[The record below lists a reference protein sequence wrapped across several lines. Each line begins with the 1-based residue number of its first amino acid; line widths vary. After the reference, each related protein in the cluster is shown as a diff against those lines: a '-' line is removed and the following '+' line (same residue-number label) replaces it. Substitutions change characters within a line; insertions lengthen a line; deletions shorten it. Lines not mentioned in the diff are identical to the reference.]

1 MGDKI
6 RLGLIGGGLS
16 SFIGIVHRVA
26 AYMGENYVLIG
37 GVFDIDFDKG
47 NQFAAQLELDAAR
60 SYPSLEIFI
69 EEELA
74 LAEEERIQVVSILT
88 PNFLHFEMAKKLV
101 TAGFNVICEKPVTVT
116 ADEAR
121 SLEKLVQ
128 EKGVVFGLT
137 HTYTGYPMIRQMKS
151 MIAQGKIGR
160 VQKVDAQYY
169 QGWINQSIHQEEERK
184 KVWRLNPKMS
194 GLSCCMGDIGV
205 HAFNLIEYTTGLEID
220 NVLADLDTLYPENEL
235 DVDGTTLLRMNN
247 GSRGVITASQI
258 ATGEENN
265 LSIAVYGD
273 QGGLKWE
280 QEHPM
285 YLKHLIEG
293 APTQIYKPGNSYN
306 SEFALESTKI
316 APGHP
321 EGLFDAMGNI
331 YNGVAAAIQGR
342 PHRAGAF
349 PTVHDGVRGMLFIE
363 AVLSSNS
370 QGQVWVKVS

>member
-26 AYMGENYVLIG
+26 AYMGENYVLTG
-37 GVFDIDFDKG
+37 GVFDVDFDKG
-47 NQFAAQLELDAAR
+47 NQFAAHLELDAAR
-60 SYPSLEIFI
+60 SYTSLEIFI
-69 EEELA
+69 EKELA
-74 LAEEERIQVVSILT
+74 LAQEERIQVVSILT

-101 TAGFNVICEKPVTVT
+101 SAGFNVICEKPITVT

-128 EKGVVFGLT
+128 EKRVVFGLS

-160 VQKVDAQYY
+160 IQKVDAQYY
-169 QGWINQSIHQEEERK
+169 QGWINPSIHQEKERK

-220 NVLADLDTLYPENEL
+220 KVLADLDTLYPENEL

-273 QGGLKWE
+273 KGGLKWE

-293 APTQIYKPGNSYN
+293 APTQIYKPGNTYN
-306 SEFALESTKI
+306 SDFALESTKI

-331 YNGVAAAIQGR
+331 YNGVAAAIQGK

-349 PTVHDGVRGMLFIE
+349 PTVHDGVRGMSFIE
-363 AVLSSNS
+363 AVLSSSS

>member
-26 AYMGENYVLIG
+26 AYIGENYVLTG
-37 GVFDIDFDKG
+37 GVFDVDFDKG

-69 EEELA
+69 EKELA
-74 LAEEERIQVVSILT
+74 LAQEERIQVVSILT

-101 TAGFNVICEKPVTVT
+101 SAGFNVICEKPITVT

-128 EKGVVFGLT
+128 EKRVVFGLT

-160 VQKVDAQYY
+160 IQKVDAQYY
-169 QGWINQSIHQEEERK
+169 QGWINPSIHQEKERK

-220 NVLADLDTLYPENEL
+220 KVLADLDTLYPENEL

-273 QGGLKWE
+273 KGGLKWE

-293 APTQIYKPGNSYN
+293 APTQIYKPGNTYN
-306 SEFALESTKI
+306 SDFALESTKI

-331 YNGVAAAIQGR
+331 YNGVAAAIQGK

-349 PTVHDGVRGMLFIE
+349 PTVHDGVRGMSFIE
-363 AVLSSNS
+363 AVLSSSS

>member
-1 MGDKI
+1 MGNKI
-6 RLGLIGGGLS
+6 KLGLIGGGLS

-26 AYMGENYVLIG
+26 AYMGENYVLTG
-37 GVFDIDFDKG
+37 GGPYIDFDKG
-47 NQFAAQLELDAAR
+47 RQFAVQLELDAAR
-60 SYPSLEIFI
+60 SYPSLDIFI
-69 EEELA
+69 EKELA

-101 TAGFNVICEKPVTVT
+101 SSGFNVICEKPVTVT

-160 VQKVDAQYY
+160 IQKVDAQYY
-169 QGWINQSIHQEEERK
+169 QGWINPSIHQEEERK

-194 GLSCCMGDIGV
+194 GLSCCMGDIGG

-220 NVLADLDTLYPENEL
+220 KVLADLDTLYPENEL

-293 APTQIYKPGNSYN
+293 APTQIYKPGNPYN

-331 YNGVAAAIQGR
+331 YNGVAAAIYGR

-349 PTVHDGVRGMLFIE
+349 PTVHDGVRGMSFIE
-363 AVLSSNS
+363 AVLSSSS

>member
-1 MGDKI
+1 
-6 RLGLIGGGLS
+6 
-16 SFIGIVHRVA
+16 VA
-26 AYMGENYVLIG
+26 AYMGENYVLTG

-60 SYPSLEIFI
+60 SYPSLDIFI
-69 EEELA
+69 EKELA

-101 TAGFNVICEKPVTVT
+101 SAGFNVICEKPITVT

-160 VQKVDAQYY
+160 IQKVDAQYY
-169 QGWINQSIHQEEERK
+169 QGWINPSIHQEEERK

-220 NVLADLDTLYPENEL
+220 KVLADLDTLYPENEL

-265 LSIAVYGD
+265 LSIAIYGD

-293 APTQIYKPGNSYN
+293 APTQIYKPGNPYN

-331 YNGVAAAIQGR
+331 YNGVAAAIYGR

-349 PTVHDGVRGMLFIE
+349 PTVHDGVRGMSFIE
-363 AVLSSNS
+363 AVLSSSS

>member
-26 AYMGENYVLIG
+26 AYMGENYVLTG
-37 GVFDIDFDKG
+37 GVFDVDFDKG

-69 EEELA
+69 EKELA
-74 LAEEERIQVVSILT
+74 LAQEERIQVVSILT

-101 TAGFNVICEKPVTVT
+101 SAGFNVICEKPITVT

-128 EKGVVFGLT
+128 EKRVVFGLT

-160 VQKVDAQYY
+160 IQKVDAQYY
-169 QGWINQSIHQEEERK
+169 QGWINPSIHQEKERK

-220 NVLADLDTLYPENEL
+220 KVLADLDTLYPENEL

-273 QGGLKWE
+273 KGGLKWE

-293 APTQIYKPGNSYN
+293 APTQIYKPGNTYN
-306 SEFALESTKI
+306 SDFALESTKI

-331 YNGVAAAIQGR
+331 YNGVAAAIQGK

-349 PTVHDGVRGMLFIE
+349 PTVHDGVRGMSFIE
-363 AVLSSNS
+363 AVLSSSS
-370 QGQVWVKVS
+370 QGQVWTKVS

>member
-26 AYMGENYVLIG
+26 AYIGENYVLTG
-37 GVFDIDFDKG
+37 GVFDVDFDKG

-69 EEELA
+69 EKELA
-74 LAEEERIQVVSILT
+74 LAQEERIQVVSILT

-101 TAGFNVICEKPVTVT
+101 SAGFNVICEKPITVT

-128 EKGVVFGLT
+128 EKRVVFGLS

-160 VQKVDAQYY
+160 IQKVDAQYY
-169 QGWINQSIHQEEERK
+169 QGWINPSIHQEKERK

-220 NVLADLDTLYPENEL
+220 KVLADLDTLYPENEL

-273 QGGLKWE
+273 KGGLKWE

-293 APTQIYKPGNSYN
+293 APTQIYKPGNTYN
-306 SEFALESTKI
+306 SDFALESTKI

-331 YNGVAAAIQGR
+331 YNGVAAAIQGK
-342 PHRAGAF
+342 PYRAGAF
-349 PTVHDGVRGMLFIE
+349 PTVHDGVRGMSFIE
-363 AVLSSNS
+363 AVLSSSS
-370 QGQVWVKVS
+370 QGQVWIKVS

>member
-26 AYMGENYVLIG
+26 AYMGENYVLTG

-160 VQKVDAQYY
+160 VQKVDAKYY
-169 QGWINQSIHQEEERK
+169 QGWINPSIHQEEERK

-331 YNGVAAAIQGR
+331 YNGVAAAIQRR

-349 PTVHDGVRGMLFIE
+349 PTVHDGVRGMSFIE

>member
-26 AYMGENYVLIG
+26 AYMGENYVLTG
-37 GVFDIDFDKG
+37 GVFDVDFDKG

-69 EEELA
+69 EKELA
-74 LAEEERIQVVSILT
+74 LAQEERIQVVSILT

-101 TAGFNVICEKPVTVT
+101 SAGFNVICEKPITVT

-128 EKGVVFGLT
+128 EKRVVFGLT

-160 VQKVDAQYY
+160 IQKVDAQYY
-169 QGWINQSIHQEEERK
+169 QGWINPSIHQEKERK

-220 NVLADLDTLYPENEL
+220 KVLADLDTLYPENEL

-273 QGGLKWE
+273 KGGLKWE

-285 YLKHLIEG
+285 YLKYLIEG
-293 APTQIYKPGNSYN
+293 APTQIYKPGNTYN
-306 SEFALESTKI
+306 SDFALESTKI

-331 YNGVAAAIQGR
+331 YNGVAAAIQGK

-349 PTVHDGVRGMLFIE
+349 PTVHDGVRGMSFIE
-363 AVLSSNS
+363 AVLSSSS

>member
-1 MGDKI
+1 MRGKI

-26 AYMGENYVLIG
+26 AYMGENYVLTG
-37 GVFDIDFDKG
+37 GVFDVDFDKG

-69 EEELA
+69 EKELA
-74 LAEEERIQVVSILT
+74 LAQEERIQVVSILT

-101 TAGFNVICEKPVTVT
+101 SAGFNVICEKPITVT

-128 EKGVVFGLT
+128 EKRVVFGLT

-160 VQKVDAQYY
+160 IQKVDAQYY
-169 QGWINQSIHQEEERK
+169 QGWINPSIHQEKERK

-220 NVLADLDTLYPENEL
+220 KVLADLDTLYPENEL

-273 QGGLKWE
+273 KGGLKWE

-293 APTQIYKPGNSYN
+293 APTQIYKPGNTYN
-306 SEFALESTKI
+306 SDFALESTKI

-331 YNGVAAAIQGR
+331 YNGVAAAIQGK

-349 PTVHDGVRGMLFIE
+349 PTVHDGVRGMSFIE
-363 AVLSSNS
+363 AVLSSSS
-370 QGQVWVKVS
+370 QGQVWTKVS

>member
-1 MGDKI
+1 MGNKI
-6 RLGLIGGGLS
+6 KLGLIGGGLS

-26 AYMGENYVLIG
+26 AYMGENYVLTG

-60 SYPSLEIFI
+60 SYPSLDIFI
-69 EEELA
+69 EKELA
-74 LAEEERIQVVSILT
+74 LAKEERIQVVSILT

-101 TAGFNVICEKPVTVT
+101 SAGFNVICEKPITVT

-160 VQKVDAQYY
+160 IQKVDAQYY
-169 QGWINQSIHQEEERK
+169 QGWINPSIHQEEERK

-220 NVLADLDTLYPENEL
+220 KVLADLDTLYPENEL

-293 APTQIYKPGNSYN
+293 APTQIYKPGNPYN

-331 YNGVAAAIQGR
+331 YNGVAAAIYGR
-342 PHRAGAF
+342 PDRAGAF

-363 AVLSSNS
+363 AVLSSSS

>member
-1 MGDKI
+1 MGNKI
-6 RLGLIGGGLS
+6 KLGLIGGGLS

-26 AYMGENYVLIG
+26 AYMGENYVLTG

-47 NQFAAQLELDAAR
+47 NQFAVQLELDAAR
-60 SYPSLEIFI
+60 SYPSLDIFI
-69 EEELA
+69 EKELA
-74 LAEEERIQVVSILT
+74 HAEEERIQVVSILT

-101 TAGFNVICEKPVTVT
+101 SAGFNVICEKPITVT

-160 VQKVDAQYY
+160 IQKVDAQYY
-169 QGWINQSIHQEEERK
+169 QGWINPFIHQEEERK

-220 NVLADLDTLYPENEL
+220 KVLADLDTLYPENEL

-258 ATGEENN
+258 ASGEENN

-293 APTQIYKPGNSYN
+293 APTQIYKPGNLYN

-331 YNGVAAAIQGR
+331 YNGVAAAIQGT
-342 PHRAGAF
+342 PHRVGAF
-349 PTVHDGVRGMLFIE
+349 PTVHDGVRGMSFIE
-363 AVLSSNS
+363 AVLSSSS

>member
-26 AYMGENYVLIG
+26 AYIGENYVLTG
-37 GVFDIDFDKG
+37 GVFDVDFDKG

-69 EEELA
+69 EKELA
-74 LAEEERIQVVSILT
+74 LAQEERIQVVSILT

-101 TAGFNVICEKPVTVT
+101 SAGFNVICEKPITVT

-128 EKGVVFGLT
+128 EKRVVFGLS

-160 VQKVDAQYY
+160 IQKVDAQYY
-169 QGWINQSIHQEEERK
+169 QGWINPSIHQEKERK
-184 KVWRLNPKMS
+184 KVWRLNPKIS

-220 NVLADLDTLYPENEL
+220 KVLADLDTLYPENEL

-273 QGGLKWE
+273 KGGLKWE

-293 APTQIYKPGNSYN
+293 APTQIYKPGNTYN
-306 SEFALESTKI
+306 SDFALESTKI

-349 PTVHDGVRGMLFIE
+349 PTVHDGVRGMSFIE
-363 AVLSSNS
+363 AVLSSSS
-370 QGQVWVKVS
+370 QGQVWIKVS

>member
-26 AYMGENYVLIG
+26 AYMGENYVLTG
-37 GVFDIDFDKG
+37 GVFDVDFDKG

-69 EEELA
+69 EKELA
-74 LAEEERIQVVSILT
+74 LAQEERIQVVSILT

-101 TAGFNVICEKPVTVT
+101 SAGFNVICEKPITVT

-128 EKGVVFGLT
+128 EKRVVFGLT

-160 VQKVDAQYY
+160 IQKVDAQYY
-169 QGWINQSIHQEEERK
+169 QGWINPSIHQEKERK

-220 NVLADLDTLYPENEL
+220 KVLADLDTLYPENEL

-273 QGGLKWE
+273 KGGLKWE

-293 APTQIYKPGNSYN
+293 APTQIYKPGNTYN
-306 SEFALESTKI
+306 SDFALESTKI

-331 YNGVAAAIQGR
+331 YNGVAAAIQGK

-349 PTVHDGVRGMLFIE
+349 PTVHDGVRGMSFIE
-363 AVLSSNS
+363 AVLSSSS

>member
-26 AYMGENYVLIG
+26 AYMGENYVLTG
-37 GVFDIDFDKG
+37 GVFDVDFDKG

-69 EEELA
+69 EKELA
-74 LAEEERIQVVSILT
+74 LAQEERIQVVSILT

-101 TAGFNVICEKPVTVT
+101 SAGFNVICEKPITVT

-128 EKGVVFGLT
+128 EKRVVFGLS

-160 VQKVDAQYY
+160 IQKVDAQYY
-169 QGWINQSIHQEEERK
+169 QGWINPSIHQEKERK

-220 NVLADLDTLYPENEL
+220 KVLADLDTLYPENEL

-273 QGGLKWE
+273 KGGLKWE

-293 APTQIYKPGNSYN
+293 APTQIYKPGNTYN
-306 SEFALESTKI
+306 SDFALESTKI

-331 YNGVAAAIQGR
+331 YNGVAAAIQGK

-349 PTVHDGVRGMLFIE
+349 PTVHDGVRGMSFIE
-363 AVLSSNS
+363 AVLSSSS

>member
-1 MGDKI
+1 MGNKI
-6 RLGLIGGGLS
+6 KLGLIGGGLS

-26 AYMGENYVLIG
+26 AYMGENYVLTG

-47 NQFAAQLELDAAR
+47 NQFAVQLDLDAAR
-60 SYPSLEIFI
+60 SYPSLEVFI
-69 EEELA
+69 EKELT
-74 LAEEERIQVVSILT
+74 LAEDERIQVVSILT
-88 PNFLHFEMAKKLV
+88 PNFLHFEMARKLV
-101 TAGFNVICEKPVTVT
+101 SAGFNVICEKPITVS

-128 EKGVVFGLT
+128 EKGVVFGLS

-151 MIAQGKIGR
+151 MIAQNKIGR
-160 VQKVDAQYY
+160 IQKVDAQYY
-169 QGWINQSIHQEEERK
+169 QGWINPSIHQEEERK

-194 GLSCCMGDIGV
+194 GMSCCMGDIGV

-220 NVLADLDTLYPENEL
+220 KVLADLHTLYPENEL

-293 APTQIYKPGNSYN
+293 APSQIYKPGNPYN

-342 PHRAGAF
+342 PHSSGAF
-349 PTVHDGVRGMLFIE
+349 PTVHDGVRGMSFIE
-363 AVLSSNS
+363 AVLSSSS

>member
-26 AYMGENYVLIG
+26 AYIGENYVLTG
-37 GVFDIDFDKG
+37 GVFDVDFDKG

-69 EEELA
+69 EKELA
-74 LAEEERIQVVSILT
+74 LAQEERIQVVSILT

-101 TAGFNVICEKPVTVT
+101 SAGFNVICEKPITVT

-128 EKGVVFGLT
+128 EKRVVFGLS

-160 VQKVDAQYY
+160 IQKVDAQYY
-169 QGWINQSIHQEEERK
+169 QGWINPSIHQEKERK

-220 NVLADLDTLYPENEL
+220 KVLADLDTLYPENEL

-273 QGGLKWE
+273 KGGLKWE

-293 APTQIYKPGNSYN
+293 APTQIYKPGNTYN
-306 SEFALESTKI
+306 SDFALESTKI

-331 YNGVAAAIQGR
+331 YNGVAAAIQGK

-349 PTVHDGVRGMLFIE
+349 PTVHDGVRGMSFIE
-363 AVLSSNS
+363 AVLSSSS

>member
-1 MGDKI
+1 MGNKI
-6 RLGLIGGGLS
+6 KLGLIGGGLS

-26 AYMGENYVLIG
+26 AYMGENYVLTG

-60 SYPSLEIFI
+60 SYPSLDIFI
-69 EEELA
+69 EKELA
-74 LAEEERIQVVSILT
+74 LTEEERIQVVSILT

-101 TAGFNVICEKPVTVT
+101 SAGFNVICEKPITVT

-160 VQKVDAQYY
+160 IQKVDAQYY
-169 QGWINQSIHQEEERK
+169 QGWINPSIHQEEERK

-194 GLSCCMGDIGV
+194 GMSCCMGDIGV
-205 HAFNLIEYTTGLEID
+205 HAFNLIEYTTGIEID
-220 NVLADLDTLYPENEL
+220 KVLADLDTLYPENEL

-293 APTQIYKPGNSYN
+293 APTQIYKPGNPYN

-331 YNGVAAAIQGR
+331 YNGVAAAIYGR
-342 PHRAGAF
+342 PDRAGAF
-349 PTVHDGVRGMLFIE
+349 PTIHDGVRGMLFIE
-363 AVLSSNS
+363 AVLSSSS
-370 QGQVWVKVS
+370 QGQVWVKIS

>member
-1 MGDKI
+1 MGNKI
-6 RLGLIGGGLS
+6 KLGLIGGGLS

-26 AYMGENYVLIG
+26 AYMGENYVLTG

-47 NQFAAQLELDAAR
+47 NQFTAQLELDAAR
-60 SYPSLEIFI
+60 SYPSLDIFI
-69 EEELA
+69 EKELA

-101 TAGFNVICEKPVTVT
+101 SAGFNVICEKPITVT

-121 SLEKLVQ
+121 LLEKLVQ

-160 VQKVDAQYY
+160 IQKVDAQYY
-169 QGWINQSIHQEEERK
+169 QGWINPSIHQEEERK

-205 HAFNLIEYTTGLEID
+205 HAFNLIEYTTGLEIEK
-220 NVLADLDTLYPENEL
+220 VLADLNTLYPENEL
-235 DVDGTTLLRMNN
+235 DIDGTTLLRMNN

-349 PTVHDGVRGMLFIE
+349 PTVHDGVRGMSFIE
-363 AVLSSNS
+363 AVLSSSS

>member
-26 AYMGENYVLIG
+26 AYMGENYVLTG
-37 GVFDIDFDKG
+37 GVFDVDFDKG

-69 EEELA
+69 EKELA
-74 LAEEERIQVVSILT
+74 LAQEERIQVVSILT

-101 TAGFNVICEKPVTVT
+101 SAGFNVICEKPITVT

-128 EKGVVFGLT
+128 EKRVVFGLT

-160 VQKVDAQYY
+160 IQKVDAQYY
-169 QGWINQSIHQEEERK
+169 QGWINPSIHQEKERK

-220 NVLADLDTLYPENEL
+220 KVLADLDTLYPENEL

-265 LSIAVYGD
+265 LSISVYGD
-273 QGGLKWE
+273 KGGLKWE

-293 APTQIYKPGNSYN
+293 APTQIYKPGNTYN
-306 SEFALESTKI
+306 SDFALESTKI

-331 YNGVAAAIQGR
+331 YNGVAAAIQGK

-349 PTVHDGVRGMLFIE
+349 PTVHDGVRGMSFIE
-363 AVLSSNS
+363 AVLSSSS

>member
-26 AYMGENYVLIG
+26 AYMGENYVLTG

-101 TAGFNVICEKPVTVT
+101 TASFNVICEKPVTVT

-169 QGWINQSIHQEEERK
+169 QGWINPSIHQEEERK

-349 PTVHDGVRGMLFIE
+349 PTVHDGVRGMSFIE

>member
-26 AYMGENYVLIG
+26 AYMGENYVLTG
-37 GVFDIDFDKG
+37 GVFDVDFDKG

-69 EEELA
+69 EKELA
-74 LAEEERIQVVSILT
+74 LAQEERIQVVSILT

-101 TAGFNVICEKPVTVT
+101 SAGFNVICEKPITVT

-128 EKGVVFGLT
+128 EKRVVFGLS

-160 VQKVDAQYY
+160 IQKVDAQYY
-169 QGWINQSIHQEEERK
+169 QGWINPSIHQEKERK

-220 NVLADLDTLYPENEL
+220 KVLADLDTLYPENEL

-265 LSIAVYGD
+265 LSISVYGD
-273 QGGLKWE
+273 KGGLKWE

-293 APTQIYKPGNSYN
+293 APTQIYKPGNTYN
-306 SEFALESTKI
+306 SDFALESTKI

-331 YNGVAAAIQGR
+331 YNGVAAAIQGK

-349 PTVHDGVRGMLFIE
+349 PTVHDGVRGMSFIE
-363 AVLSSNS
+363 AVLSSSS

>member
-26 AYMGENYVLIG
+26 AYMGENYVLTG

-151 MIAQGKIGR
+151 MIGQGKIGR

-349 PTVHDGVRGMLFIE
+349 PTVHDGVRGMSFIE

>member
-26 AYMGENYVLIG
+26 AYMGENYVLTG
-37 GVFDIDFDKG
+37 GVFDVDFDKG

-69 EEELA
+69 EKELA
-74 LAEEERIQVVSILT
+74 LAQEERIQVVSILT

-101 TAGFNVICEKPVTVT
+101 SAGFNVICEKPITVT

-128 EKGVVFGLT
+128 EKRVVFGLS

-160 VQKVDAQYY
+160 IQKVDAQYY
-169 QGWINQSIHQEEERK
+169 QGWINPSIHQEKERK

-220 NVLADLDTLYPENEL
+220 KVLADLDTLYPENEL

-273 QGGLKWE
+273 KGGLKWE

-293 APTQIYKPGNSYN
+293 APTQIYKPGNTYN
-306 SEFALESTKI
+306 SDFALESTKI

-331 YNGVAAAIQGR
+331 YNGVAAAIQGK

-349 PTVHDGVRGMLFIE
+349 PTVHDGVRGMSFIE
-363 AVLSSNS
+363 AVLSSSS
-370 QGQVWVKVS
+370 QGQVWIKVS

>member
-26 AYMGENYVLIG
+26 AYMGENYVLTG
-37 GVFDIDFDKG
+37 GVFDVDFDKG

-69 EEELA
+69 EKELA
-74 LAEEERIQVVSILT
+74 LAQEERIQVVSILT

-101 TAGFNVICEKPVTVT
+101 SAGFNVICEKPITVT

-128 EKGVVFGLT
+128 EKRVVFGLS

-160 VQKVDAQYY
+160 IQKVDAQYY
-169 QGWINQSIHQEEERK
+169 QGWINPSIHQEKERK

-220 NVLADLDTLYPENEL
+220 KVLADLDTLYPENEL

-273 QGGLKWE
+273 KGGLKWE

-285 YLKHLIEG
+285 YLKYLIEG
-293 APTQIYKPGNSYN
+293 APTQIYKPGNTYN
-306 SEFALESTKI
+306 SDFALESTKI

-331 YNGVAAAIQGR
+331 YNGVAAAIQGK

-349 PTVHDGVRGMLFIE
+349 PTVHDGVRGMSFIE
-363 AVLSSNS
+363 AVLSSSS

>member
-26 AYMGENYVLIG
+26 AYMGENYVLTG
-37 GVFDIDFDKG
+37 GVFDVDFDKG

-69 EEELA
+69 EKELA
-74 LAEEERIQVVSILT
+74 LAQEERIQVVSILT

-101 TAGFNVICEKPVTVT
+101 SAGFNVICEKPITVT

-128 EKGVVFGLT
+128 EKRVVFGLT

-160 VQKVDAQYY
+160 IQKVDAQYY
-169 QGWINQSIHQEEERK
+169 QGWINPSIHQEKERK

-220 NVLADLDTLYPENEL
+220 KVLADLDTLYPENEL

-273 QGGLKWE
+273 KGGLKWE

-293 APTQIYKPGNSYN
+293 APTQIYKPGNTYN
-306 SEFALESTKI
+306 SDFALESTKI

-331 YNGVAAAIQGR
+331 YNGVAAAIQGK

-349 PTVHDGVRGMLFIE
+349 PTVHDGVRGMSFIE
-363 AVLSSNS
+363 AVLSSSS
-370 QGQVWVKVS
+370 QGQVWIKVS

>member
-26 AYMGENYVLIG
+26 AYIGENYVLTG
-37 GVFDIDFDKG
+37 GVFDVDFDKG

-69 EEELA
+69 EKELA
-74 LAEEERIQVVSILT
+74 LAQEERIQVVSILT

-101 TAGFNVICEKPVTVT
+101 SAGFNVICEKPITVT

-128 EKGVVFGLT
+128 EKRVVFGLS

-160 VQKVDAQYY
+160 IQKVDAQYY
-169 QGWINQSIHQEEERK
+169 QGWINSPIHQEKERK

-220 NVLADLDTLYPENEL
+220 KVLADLDTLYPENEL

-273 QGGLKWE
+273 KGGLKWE

-293 APTQIYKPGNSYN
+293 APTQIYKPGNTYN
-306 SEFALESTKI
+306 SDFALESTKI

-331 YNGVAAAIQGR
+331 YNGVAAAIQGK

-349 PTVHDGVRGMLFIE
+349 PTVHDGVRGMSFIE
-363 AVLSSNS
+363 AVLSSSS
-370 QGQVWVKVS
+370 QGQVWIKVS

>member
-26 AYMGENYVLIG
+26 AYMGENYVLTG
-37 GVFDIDFDKG
+37 GVFDVDFDKG

-69 EEELA
+69 EKELA
-74 LAEEERIQVVSILT
+74 LAQEERIQVVSILT

-101 TAGFNVICEKPVTVT
+101 SAGFNVICEKPITVT

-128 EKGVVFGLT
+128 EKRVVFGLT

-160 VQKVDAQYY
+160 IQKVDAQYY
-169 QGWINQSIHQEEERK
+169 QGWINPSIHQEKERK

-220 NVLADLDTLYPENEL
+220 KVLADLDTLYPENEL

-273 QGGLKWE
+273 KGGLKWE

-293 APTQIYKPGNSYN
+293 APTQIYKPGNPYN

-349 PTVHDGVRGMLFIE
+349 PTVHDGVRGMSFID
-363 AVLSSNS
+363 AVLSSSS

>member
-26 AYMGENYVLIG
+26 AYIGENYVLTG
-37 GVFDIDFDKG
+37 GVFDVDFDKG

-69 EEELA
+69 EKELA
-74 LAEEERIQVVSILT
+74 LAQEERIQVVSILT

-101 TAGFNVICEKPVTVT
+101 SAGFNVICEKPITVT

-128 EKGVVFGLT
+128 EKRVVFGLS

-160 VQKVDAQYY
+160 IQKVDAQYY
-169 QGWINQSIHQEEERK
+169 QGWINPSIHQEKERK

-220 NVLADLDTLYPENEL
+220 KVLADLDTLYPENEL

-273 QGGLKWE
+273 KGGLKWE

-293 APTQIYKPGNSYN
+293 APTQIYKPGNTYN
-306 SEFALESTKI
+306 SDFALESTKI

-331 YNGVAAAIQGR
+331 YNGVAAAIQGK

-349 PTVHDGVRGMLFIE
+349 PTVHDGVRGMSFIE
-363 AVLSSNS
+363 AVLSSSS
-370 QGQVWVKVS
+370 QGQVWIKVS

>member
-26 AYMGENYVLIG
+26 AYMGENYVLTG

-69 EEELA
+69 EKELA

-101 TAGFNVICEKPVTVT
+101 SAGFNVICEKPVTVT

-169 QGWINQSIHQEEERK
+169 QGWINPSIHQEEERK

-205 HAFNLIEYTTGLEID
+205 HAFNLIEYTTGVEIEK
-220 NVLADLDTLYPENEL
+220 VLADLDTLYP
-235 DVDGTTLLRMNN
+235 
-247 GSRGVITASQI
+247 
-258 ATGEENN
+258 
-265 LSIAVYGD
+265 
-273 QGGLKWE
+273 
-280 QEHPM
+280 
-285 YLKHLIEG
+285 
-293 APTQIYKPGNSYN
+293 
-306 SEFALESTKI
+306 
-316 APGHP
+316 
-321 EGLFDAMGNI
+321 
-331 YNGVAAAIQGR
+331 
-342 PHRAGAF
+342 
-349 PTVHDGVRGMLFIE
+349 
-363 AVLSSNS
+363 
-370 QGQVWVKVS
+370 

>member
-1 MGDKI
+1 MGNKI
-6 RLGLIGGGLS
+6 KLGLIGGGLS

-26 AYMGENYVLIG
+26 AYMGENYVLTG

-47 NQFAAQLELDAAR
+47 NQFAVQLELDAAR
-60 SYPSLEIFI
+60 SYPSLDIFI
-69 EEELA
+69 EKELA

-101 TAGFNVICEKPVTVT
+101 SAGFNVICEKPITVT

-160 VQKVDAQYY
+160 IQKVDAQYY
-169 QGWINQSIHQEEERK
+169 QGWINPFIHQEEERK

-220 NVLADLDTLYPENEL
+220 KVLADLDTLYPENEL

-258 ATGEENN
+258 ASGEENN

-293 APTQIYKPGNSYN
+293 APTQIYKPGNPYN

-331 YNGVAAAIQGR
+331 YNGVAAAIQGTR
-342 PHRAGAF
+342 HRVGAF
-349 PTVHDGVRGMLFIE
+349 PTVHDGVRGMSFIE
-363 AVLSSNS
+363 AVLSSSS